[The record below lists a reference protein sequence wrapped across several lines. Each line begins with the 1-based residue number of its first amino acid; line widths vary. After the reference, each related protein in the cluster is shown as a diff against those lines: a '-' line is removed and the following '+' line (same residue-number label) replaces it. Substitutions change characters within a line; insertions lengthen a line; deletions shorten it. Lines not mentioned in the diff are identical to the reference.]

1 MKSIEQAAKDLG
13 VIEDGVKQQ
22 QGSRSNASSRSLI
35 EGKTS
40 ENLIAGR
47 KSSAKK
53 SEPSKKRVFFESGVL
68 DVPGPKQSDS
78 SNKPSVKKKKIESS
92 WKRASFVGGVHDELA
107 PGEAAYHKAKEQDLL
122 NEISDREADEY
133 ERQRMAQS
141 VIPEDESPEDATLR
155 RQMIQYNMEE
165 IGAVVA
171 EIDLGSDALSAS
183 ESDSETLLENIVDD
197 DDDDEEVDEQE
208 DEQEDEFGRTF
219 KQQPLD
225 EAYVKRMQA
234 LSNRLKAEPMIN
246 MGPEPSIHAKRS
258 LPNHNPE
265 TNKTKTSRP
274 PAKKKG
280 VRFAKELDIQEA
292 PEVSVANLL
301 AASSAMTGTPIAT
314 PSSSLK
320 RTASAEVP
328 SPIEKSVLGTEKK
341 MSKSKAAQAQAANN
355 ASIAK
360 TMNSSTLPTKTSL
373 TPPTSRNPNKI
384 LADTLVERPF
394 PTQSEEGEGVAASS
408 SSSAALAN
416 ERTNNGDLDL
426 DLDGPS
432 PSILNKQIST
442 EYHRL
447 RTRQI
452 QREGG
457 FVRNSDDD
465 DDDGH
470 NTGEVLL
477 AEEEGGPKRMS
488 RFKAARLGLR

>member
-13 VIEDGVKQQ
+13 VMDDAVKQQ
-22 QGSRSNASSRSLI
+22 LESKSNASSRPI
-35 EGKTS
+35 IAGKTS
-40 ENLIAGR
+40 KSLIASR
-47 KSSAKK
+47 KSAAKK
-53 SEPSKKRVFFESGVL
+53 SEPSKKRVSFESGVL
-68 DVPGPKQSDS
+68 DVPIPKHSDS
-78 SNKPSVKKKKIESS
+78 SNQPPVKKKEIESS
-92 WKRASFVGGVHDELA
+92 RKRASFVGGVHDDLA
-107 PGEAAYHKAKEQDLL
+107 PGEAAYHKVKEQDLL

-133 ERQRMAQS
+133 ERLTMAQS
-141 VIPEDESPEDATLR
+141 VIPEDESPEDAALR

-171 EIDLGSDALSAS
+171 EIDLGSDTHSAS
-183 ESDSETLLENIVDD
+183 ESDSEILLENIDD

-246 MGPEPSIHAKRS
+246 MGPEPSINAKGS
-258 LPNHNPE
+258 VPNHNPE
-265 TNKTKTSRP
+265 TNETKTSRTP
-274 PAKKKG
+274 TEKKG

-292 PEVSVANLL
+292 PEVSVASLL

-314 PSSSLK
+314 PSSLK

-328 SPIEKSVLGTEKK
+328 SPIEKSDLGTEKK
-341 MSKSKAAQAQAANN
+341 MSKFKAARAQAANN

-360 TMNSSTLPTKTSL
+360 TMNPSNLPTKTSL
-373 TPPTSRNPNKI
+373 TPPRSRNPNKI
-384 LADTLVERPF
+384 LADTLVERSF
-394 PTQSEEGEGVAASS
+394 PTHLAAEEEEAATSPS
-408 SSSAALAN
+408 LSAALAN
-416 ERTNNGDLDL
+416 EQADDGNLNLDL
-426 DLDGPS
+426 NGSS
-432 PSILNKQIST
+432 PSSLNNQIST

-457 FVRNSDDD
+457 FVRNT
-465 DDDGH
+465 DDDGGQ
-470 NTGEVLL
+470 NTGEELL